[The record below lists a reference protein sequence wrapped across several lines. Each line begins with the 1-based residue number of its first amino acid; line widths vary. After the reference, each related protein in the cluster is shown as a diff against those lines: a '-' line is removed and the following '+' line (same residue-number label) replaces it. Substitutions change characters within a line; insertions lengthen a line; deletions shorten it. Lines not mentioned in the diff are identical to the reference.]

1 MYNGYKYQLNN
12 AIQDGKLKSNITAD
26 LGSRNINFFSLAF
39 RLPLQSQHNSN
50 AQSANAVQL
59 NLP

>member
-1 MYNGYKYQLNN
+1 MVTNIKLNYG
-12 AIQDGKLKSNITAD
+12 IQDGKLKSNITAD
-26 LGSRNINFFSLAF
+26 LSSGNINFLSSGF

-59 NLP
+59 NLT